1 MSNDSVLIVEDTPVN
16 LKVVRVLLSRH
27 GFDVRTATTAEE
39 ALEVL
44 NEFQPRLVLTDIQLP
59 GMNGLELLKR
69 VKSDPTKRGTL
80 KVALT
85 AVGMKDDGGKA
96 IAAGC
101 DGYIT
106 KPIDTRSFPALIR
119 RYMSQ

>member
-27 GFDVRTATTAEE
+27 GFEVRTATTAEE

-59 GMNGLELLKR
+59 GMNGLELIKR
-69 VKSDPTKRGTL
+69 VKSDPTKRGTVV
-80 KVALT
+80 VALT
-85 AVGMKDDGGKA
+85 AFAMKDDEQKA
-96 IAAGC
+96 IDAGC

-106 KPIDTRSFPALIR
+106 KPIEIGRGHV
-119 RYMSQ
+119 